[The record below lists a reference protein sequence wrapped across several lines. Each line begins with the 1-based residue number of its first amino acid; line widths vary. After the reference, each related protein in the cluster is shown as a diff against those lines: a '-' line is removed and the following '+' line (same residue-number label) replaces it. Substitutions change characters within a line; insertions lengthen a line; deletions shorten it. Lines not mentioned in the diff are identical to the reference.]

1 MIKLVEVKRAVLEG
15 VRILQ
20 TISDFRMA
28 DQGIDGSFSSL
39 HEPER
44 TAIWQMLELELAPHR
59 ELQRKQVEWMLDLL
73 FVQKIR
79 VGWLLRQTPASE
91 VLLYAMA
98 LRGQV
103 GVLRVMLGYLWER
116 DFPAC
121 TAVAC
126 ELIQAPIRIWDL
138 AQDADFGAVL
148 AGLTNDDGPEVWICD
163 WALSVAEARTAGEF
177 SAGRDIPVLS
187 LVPAALPQ
195 TASGGISP
203 SPEQGSLRAQMLEA
217 FRLAEPIARKT
228 LMSAPVNIPR
238 LRFWPDPTE
247 VLWTTVAL
255 WFSPANS
262 ARRLQLNRVW
272 ELASD
277 SQNRVTVLLR
287 YCRPTVFML
296 SLLWRSGHLNSLRLS
311 LRALL
316 RDPQMAEDSI
326 EDWYEALAE
335 DVRPDWRR
343 IIKEAARVELRIQI
357 RDVSTEPEFGSALS
371 VLEDDE
377 CPRVVL
383 CDWELSEQEGELA
396 KSLARR
402 RRVTFV
408 PLNP

>member
-1 MIKLVEVKRAVLEG
+1 MIKPVDVKRSVLEG
-15 VRILQ
+15 IRILQ
-20 TISDFRMA
+20 NISDLRMP
-28 DQGIDGSFSSL
+28 DEGSDGSFSSL

-44 TAIWQMLELELAPHR
+44 TAIWRMLEWELAPHR
-59 ELQRKQVEWMLDLL
+59 EQQRKQVEWMLDLL

-121 TAVAC
+121 IAVAC
-126 ELIQAPIRIWDL
+126 ELIQAPIRIWEL
-138 AQDADFGAVL
+138 AQDADFGTVL
-148 AGLTNDDGPEVWICD
+148 AGLTKNDGPEVWICD

-195 TASGGISP
+195 TASGEISP

-228 LMSAPVNIPR
+228 LMSAPVKIPR

-247 VLWTTVAL
+247 PLWTAVEV

-262 ARRLQLNRVW
+262 ARRFFVNRVW

-277 SQNRVTVLLR
+277 DANRVTVLLR
-287 YCRPTVFML
+287 FCRPSVFML
-296 SLLWRSGHLNSLRLS
+296 WLLGKSGHLHSLRL
-311 LRALL
+311 LLGALL
-316 RDPQMAEDSI
+316 RDPQMAI

-335 DVRPDWRR
+335 DGAPDWRR
-343 IIKEAARVELRIQI
+343 IIKEAARVERLIQI
-357 RDVSTEPEFGSALS
+357 RDVSNEREFGAALS
-371 VLEDDE
+371 VLENDE

-383 CDWELSEQEGELA
+383 CDWKFSEQEGELV
-396 KSLARR
+396 KSLASRR
-402 RRVTFV
+402 GVTFV